1 MYRYFAIGAI
11 ILGLLILLLTAL
23 NISTHPIQ
31 LYIYRDS
38 ALMKIDNRI
47 DLDGLSVL
55 NIYGRYD
62 LLKMNNYL
70 GTRVKFIWNNREI
83 QGTVVGIDEYT
94 VIVKDPEGYYY
105 RLDPNSLVAQD
116 TNLTSTL
123 LDPIGY
129 VYVNID
135 RLKWEGSSILRL
147 DPLNSSLDIG
157 FKIINNNKREFRY
170 DQVELVDANLRR
182 YSPILYKYQ
191 SFQLK
196 EASELDKQI
205 TMSRIVYTIKDLVVP
220 AMSTISRTVES
231 KNLKEDRVNRIF
243 GYLYNQ
249 EVYSQKGNPS
259 LYINFRAPTDIPSG
273 TIEIYDEYG
282 RLLNVVDI
290 DYYPKDSSVD
300 LYIWENRGIEYNIL
314 YRNLLNR
321 KCDQYMYCNREIIR
335 SNIEISLKNLNP
347 YRENV
352 EISIW
357 LDGNYTA
364 QGDLG
369 INNNTLFARV
379 ELGPGETKT
388 LIAELIK

>member
-23 NISTHPIQ
+23 NISTHPTQ

-300 LYIWENRGIEYNIL
+300 LYIWENRGIEYNIV

>member
-1 MYRYFAIGAI
+1 MYRYFALGAV
-11 ILGLLILLLTAL
+11 ILGLLILLTAL
-23 NISTHPIQ
+23 NIPSTHPTQ

-38 ALMKIDNRI
+38 ALMKIDSRI

-55 NIYGRYD
+55 NVYGRYN

-70 GTRVKFIWNNREI
+70 GTRVKFIWNNREV

-94 VIVKDPEGYYY
+94 VIVKDSEGYYY
-105 RLDPNSLVAQD
+105 RIDPNSLVTQD
-116 TNLTSTL
+116 TNLSSTL

-157 FKIINNNKREFRY
+157 FKIINNNRREFRY

-182 YSPILYKYQ
+182 YYPILYRYQ

-205 TMSRIVYTIKDLVVP
+205 TMSRIVYTIKDLVIP

-231 KNLKEDRVNRIF
+231 KDLKEDRVNRIF

-314 YRNLLNR
+314 YRNVLNR
-321 KCDQYMYCNREIIR
+321 KCNFDMYCTREIIR

-364 QGDLG
+364 QGDLR

>member
-1 MYRYFAIGAI
+1 MYRYFAIGAV
-11 ILGLLILLLTAL
+11 ILGLLILLTAL
-23 NISTHPIQ
+23 NISSTHPTQ

-38 ALMKIDNRI
+38 ALMKIDSRI

-55 NIYGRYD
+55 NVYGRYN

-70 GTRVKFIWNNREI
+70 GTRVKFIWNNREV

-94 VIVKDPEGYYY
+94 VIVKDSEGYYY
-105 RLDPNSLVAQD
+105 RIDPNSLVTQD
-116 TNLTSTL
+116 TNLSSTL

-157 FKIINNNKREFRY
+157 FKIINNNRREFRY

-182 YSPILYKYQ
+182 YYPILYRYQ

-205 TMSRIVYTIKDLVVP
+205 TMSRIVYTIKDLVIP

-231 KNLKEDRVNRIF
+231 KDLKEDRVNRIF

-314 YRNLLNR
+314 YRNVLNR
-321 KCDQYMYCNREIIR
+321 KCNFDMYCTREIIR

-364 QGDLG
+364 QGDLR

>member
-1 MYRYFAIGAI
+1 MYRYFALGAV
-11 ILGLLILLLTAL
+11 ILGLLILLTAL
-23 NISTHPIQ
+23 NIPSTHPTQ

-38 ALMKIDNRI
+38 ALMKIDSRI

-55 NIYGRYD
+55 NVYGRYN

-70 GTRVKFIWNNREI
+70 GTRVKFIWNNREV

-94 VIVKDPEGYYY
+94 VIVKDSEGYYY
-105 RLDPNSLVAQD
+105 RIDPNSLVTQD
-116 TNLTSTL
+116 TNLSSTL

-157 FKIINNNKREFRY
+157 FKIINNNRREFRY

-182 YSPILYKYQ
+182 YYPILYRYQ

-205 TMSRIVYTIKDLVVP
+205 TMSRIVYTIKDLVIP

-231 KNLKEDRVNRIF
+231 KDLKEDRVNRIF

-259 LYINFRAPTDIPSG
+259 LYINFRA
-273 TIEIYDEYG
+273 
-282 RLLNVVDI
+282 
-290 DYYPKDSSVD
+290 
-300 LYIWENRGIEYNIL
+300 
-314 YRNLLNR
+314 
-321 KCDQYMYCNREIIR
+321 
-335 SNIEISLKNLNP
+335 
-347 YRENV
+347 
-352 EISIW
+352 
-357 LDGNYTA
+357 
-364 QGDLG
+364 
-369 INNNTLFARV
+369 
-379 ELGPGETKT
+379 
-388 LIAELIK
+388 

>member
-1 MYRYFAIGAI
+1 MYKYFAIGVVVF
-11 ILGLLILLLTAL
+11 GLLILILTAL
-23 NISTHPIQ
+23 NISTYPTQ

-38 ALMKIDNRI
+38 ALMKIDSRI

-55 NIYGRYD
+55 NIYGRYN

-70 GTRVKFIWNNREI
+70 GTRVKFIWNNREV

-94 VIVKDPEGYYY
+94 VIVKDSEGYYY
-105 RLDPNSLVAQD
+105 RIDPNSLVTQD
-116 TNLTSTL
+116 ANLTSTL

-157 FKIINNNKREFRY
+157 FKIINNNRREFRY

-182 YSPILYKYQ
+182 YHPILYRYQ

-205 TMSRIVYTIKDLVVP
+205 TMSRIVYTIKDLVIP

-231 KNLKEDRVNRIF
+231 KDLKEDRVNRIF

-290 DYYPKDSSVD
+290 DYYPKDSSVE
-300 LYIWENRGIEYNIL
+300 LYIWENRGVEYNIL
-314 YRNLLNR
+314 YRNVLNR
-321 KCDQYMYCNREIIR
+321 KCDLGMYCTREIIR

-364 QGDLG
+364 QGDLR

-388 LIAELIK
+388 LMAELIK

>member
-23 NISTHPIQ
+23 NISTHPTQ